1 MYLIGICSIVSLAIF
16 FERFFYLKKTET
28 EDSKFLGNVS
38 NKVEGNNIPDAIHL
52 CDRSKGVLSADILKP
67 ALVKAGSSRSE
78 LKEYVE
84 EAVSRELPK
93 LESKIP
99 VLGTIASIA
108 PLLGLLGTVLG
119 MIDTI
124 HAYEQEL
131 STLNSSLNTAGL
143 QTSSSLLNGIWS
155 ALITT
160 AAGLIVAIPS
170 LSAYN
175 YLVTK
180 VNNLIESTKAKANDI
195 IELMTIKS
203 TP

>member
-16 FERFFYLKKTET
+16 FERFFYLKKTESDDRT
-28 EDSKFLGNVS
+28 FFGNLYKKLES
-38 NKVEGNNIPDAIHL
+38 DNIPDAIHL
-52 CDRSKGVLSADILKP
+52 CDHSKGILSADILKP
-67 ALVKAGSSRSE
+67 ALMKANSSRSE
-78 LKEYVE
+78 LKEYVG
-84 EAVSRELPK
+84 EAVSREIPK

-119 MIDTI
+119 MINTI
-124 HAYEQEL
+124 SVYEQEL
-131 STLNSSLNTAGL
+131 SILKSSTAGL
-143 QTSSSLLNGIWS
+143 QTTSSLLNGIWS

-180 VNNLIESTKAKANDI
+180 VNNLIELTRAKANDI
-195 IELMTIKS
+195 IELVIIKS
-203 TP
+203 SS

>member
-1 MYLIGICSIVSLAIF
+1 MYFIGICSIASLAIF
-16 FERFFYLKKTET
+16 FERFFYLKKTEA
-28 EDSKFLGNVS
+28 DNVAFLGNLD
-38 NKVEGNNIPDAIHL
+38 NKLQGNDIPDAIHL
-52 CDRSKGVLSADILKP
+52 CDHSKGILGANVIKP
-67 ALVKAGSSRSE
+67 ALLRANSTRSE

-84 EAVSRELPK
+84 EAVSKELPK

-124 HAYEQEL
+124 GTYQTNLE
-131 STLNSSLNTAGL
+131 SPLNPTDS
-143 QTSSSLLNGIWS
+143 QTSSNLLKGIWS

-180 VNNLIESTKAKANDI
+180 VNNLIEFTKSRANDI
-195 IELMTIKS
+195 IDLVTIKS
-203 TP
+203 